1 VLIVE
6 IKSERARQFSSIVI
20 YFDNGKVLLLKRK
33 DSVPYGGLCG
43 FPGGGAETGE
53 TPKEAAIRET
63 AEETGI
69 KVLPDDLVFLDK
81 VTSPDKR
88 DVHVFA
94 CNNFEGNVDA
104 QKVYKE
110 HNGYEWVAIDEL
122 SDYNKPDNSDYLI
135 KMALSKL

>member
-1 VLIVE
+1 MLIVQ

-33 DSVPYGGLCG
+33 DSVPYGGLWG
-43 FPGGGAETGE
+43 FPGGGAEKGE

-69 KVLPDDLVFLDK
+69 KVLPEDLVFLQK
-81 VTSPDKR
+81 VDSPDKR
-88 DVHVFA
+88 KVHVFA

-110 HNGYEWVAIDEL
+110 HDGYEWVAMDEL
-122 SDYNKPDNSDYLI
+122 KDYDKPDNSDDLI
-135 KMALSKL
+135 KKALSML

>member
-1 VLIVE
+1 MLIVE

-33 DSVPYGGLCG
+33 DGVPYGGLWG
-43 FPGGGAETGE
+43 SPGGGAEEGE
-53 TPKEAAIRET
+53 SPEEAAIRET

-69 KVLPDDLVFLDK
+69 KVLPEDLVFLDK

-94 CNNFEGNVDA
+94 CNKFEGNVDA

-110 HNGYEWVAIDEL
+110 HKGYEWVAMDEL
-122 SDYNKPDNSDYLI
+122 SKYDKPDNSDGLI

>member
-33 DSVPYGGLCG
+33 DGVPYGGLWG
-43 FPGGGAETGE
+43 FPGGGAEEGE
-53 TPKEAAIRET
+53 SPEEAAIRET

-69 KVLPDDLVFLDK
+69 KVLPEDLVFLDK

-94 CNNFEGNVDA
+94 CNKFEGNVDA

-110 HNGYEWVAIDEL
+110 HKGYEWVAMDEL
-122 SDYNKPDNSDYLI
+122 SKYDKPDNSDGLI

>member
-1 VLIVE
+1 MLIVE

-33 DSVPYGGLCG
+33 DGVPYGGLWG
-43 FPGGGAETGE
+43 FPGGGAEEGE
-53 TPKEAAIRET
+53 SPEEAAIRET

-69 KVLPDDLVFLDK
+69 KVLPEDLVFLDK

-94 CNNFEGNVDA
+94 CNKFEGNVDS

-122 SDYNKPDNSDYLI
+122 SDYDKPDNSEGLI
-135 KMALSKL
+135 KKALSML

>member
-33 DSVPYGGLCG
+33 DGVPYGGLWG
-43 FPGGGAETGE
+43 SPGGGAEEGE
-53 TPKEAAIRET
+53 SPEEAAIRET

-69 KVLPDDLVFLDK
+69 KVLPEDLVFLDK

-94 CNNFEGNVDA
+94 CNKFEGNVDA

-110 HNGYEWVAIDEL
+110 HKGYEWVAMDEL
-122 SDYNKPDNSDYLI
+122 SKYDKPDNSDGLI